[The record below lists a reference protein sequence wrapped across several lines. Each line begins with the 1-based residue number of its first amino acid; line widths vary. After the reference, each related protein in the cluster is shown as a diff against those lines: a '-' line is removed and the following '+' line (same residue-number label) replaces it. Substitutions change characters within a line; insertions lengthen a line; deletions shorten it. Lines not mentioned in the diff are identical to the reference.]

1 MNTPT
6 CNEDIAALVREDG
19 PPAIAQ
25 GAGTKAPLCHVA
37 GETRLINLSGIAGII
52 DYDPSEYVF
61 TARAGSTLKEI
72 NTALRK
78 NGQYLPFDPPL
89 VEAGGTLGGTV
100 AAGLSGPGRIRY
112 GGLRDFIIGAK
123 FVNGEGKILKGGG
136 KVVKNAAGF
145 DFPKFLAGSL
155 GRLAIFLE
163 ISFKVFPEP
172 EGRLTMR
179 FNSKSLIEGLG
190 KLLQASL
197 SSWEPEALELE
208 ADGQFFLRLAG
219 DRSALRPRAE
229 RILGELGGGV
239 ILDEE
244 AASIYWRNLAN
255 FSWSHEHSTFA
266 KVPISPQLVPRLD
279 AALTPL
285 LVERRYGLAGNVAWL
300 AWSESQVLAEVDAA
314 LRELGLPGLVLRG
327 DATGP
332 FLGHRR
338 NFAIHDQIKHAF
350 DPEGRFPSFS

>member
-6 CNEDIAALVREDG
+6 CNEDVAALVREDG

-25 GAGTKAPLCHVA
+25 GAGTKAPLCHVE

-72 NTALRK
+72 NTALRQ

-89 VEAGGTLGGTV
+89 VEAGSTLGGTV

-163 ISFKVFPEP
+163 ISFKVFS
-172 EGRLTMR
+172 
-179 FNSKSLIEGLG
+179 SKST
-190 KLLQASL
+190 KSL
-197 SSWEPEALELE
+197 A
-208 ADGQFFLRLAG
+208 
-219 DRSALRPRAE
+219 
-229 RILGELGGGV
+229 
-239 ILDEE
+239 
-244 AASIYWRNLAN
+244 
-255 FSWSHEHSTFA
+255 
-266 KVPISPQLVPRLD
+266 
-279 AALTPL
+279 
-285 LVERRYGLAGNVAWL
+285 
-300 AWSESQVLAEVDAA
+300 
-314 LRELGLPGLVLRG
+314 
-327 DATGP
+327 
-332 FLGHRR
+332 
-338 NFAIHDQIKHAF
+338 
-350 DPEGRFPSFS
+350 